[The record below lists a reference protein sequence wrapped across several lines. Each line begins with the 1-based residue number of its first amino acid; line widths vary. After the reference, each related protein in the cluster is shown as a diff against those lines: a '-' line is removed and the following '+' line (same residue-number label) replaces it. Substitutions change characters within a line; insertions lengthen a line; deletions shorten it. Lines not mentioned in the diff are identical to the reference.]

1 MAKTLLRSGDLD
13 DFQAVGGGGQAVFDS
28 ALQIREALRLR
39 KQQAMVDCLAIPQ
52 INDDGD
58 RVDWYSP
65 VEGRAVSW
73 KAADD
78 ESRFRALRFL
88 ESTLDS
94 AAALS
99 RKSLQSPKT
108 AQQLFGSLLAKALQ
122 FPGINHVFLVDG
134 KPVITFWG
142 FVDLNESA
150 REDVLACLREEEPP
164 APTIMMPEERDDE
177 EEAPAVATFS
187 KADEPLLAAVP
198 EMTTQQP
205 PEPPQPEPQPA
216 PVAPPAPAEV
226 VSAPS
231 KRRYSLWALP
241 VAAVVV
247 AAVAA
252 PLLWPHQPAGSEP
265 ASFAKTT
272 AAKTA
277 ATEPTTPQTIAPAP
291 VEAEPAPVLTASL
304 PLHQAEVVAT
314 NAAPAP
320 VVEKPSEPTITA
332 IPKDA
337 LVMDAGQVK
346 SGSTRFL
353 NGSWRVMLDI
363 KDEVTG
369 KPPTLRFQILNNKG
383 TARLVQGKNIVC
395 RSEIF
400 SGLHDTGVLMI
411 KSRGHA
417 RCSDGSRYPMP
428 EISCTAG
435 TSDVAQCSARYD
447 AKTIVPLTFRKTGS

>member
-1 MAKTLLRSGDLD
+1 VAKTLLRSGDLD

-65 VEGRAVSW
+65 IEGRAVSW

-122 FPGINHVFLVDG
+122 FPGVNHVFLVDG

-164 APTIMMPEERDDE
+164 APIIEMPEERDVE
-177 EEAPAVATFS
+177 EDVPAVATFS
-187 KADEPLLAAVP
+187 KADEPLLAVVP
-198 EMTTQQP
+198 EITSQQP

-216 PVAPPAPAEV
+216 SVVPPAAVAAAPAPAP
-226 VSAPS
+226 AT
-231 KRRYSLWALP
+231 KRRYGLWALP

-252 PLLWPHQPAGSEP
+252 PLLWPHQPAEHASTP
-265 ASFAKTT
+265 AV
-272 AAKTA
+272 KTA
-277 ATEPTTPQTIAPAP
+277 AAPAAPQTIAPAP
-291 VEAEPAPVLTASL
+291 LEAEPAPVLTASL
-304 PLHQAEVVAT
+304 PLHQAEVVAAK
-314 NAAPAP
+314 AAPAP
-320 VVEKPSEPTITA
+320 VVEKTSEPTITA

-337 LVMDAGQVK
+337 LVMDANQVK
-346 SGSTRFL
+346 AGSTRFL

-369 KPPTLRFQILNNKG
+369 KPPTLRFQIQNNKG
-383 TARLVQGKNIVC
+383 TARLVQGNNIVC

-417 RCSDGSRYPMP
+417 RCSDGTRYPMP

>member
-1 MAKTLLRSGDLD
+1 VAKTLLRSGDLD

-108 AQQLFGSLLAKALQ
+108 AQQLFGSLLEKALQ
-122 FPGINHVFLVDG
+122 FPGVNHVFLVDG

-164 APTIMMPEERDDE
+164 APTIVMPEESE
-177 EEAPAVATFS
+177 EEEETPAVATFS
-187 KADEPLLAAVP
+187 RADEPLLAAVP

-216 PVAPPAPAEV
+216 PVAPPAATEASPA
-226 VSAPS
+226 SP
-231 KRRYSLWALP
+231 KRRYGLWALP

-252 PLLWPHQPAGSEP
+252 PLLWPQQPAVSEP
-265 ASFAKTT
+265 TSAATT
-272 AAKTA
+272 AAAKPA
-277 ATEPTTPQTIAPAP
+277 APQTIAPAP
-291 VEAEPAPVLTASL
+291 VASEPAPVLTASL
-304 PLHQAEVVAT
+304 PLHQAEVVA
-314 NAAPAP
+314 AKAPPAP
-320 VVEKPSEPTITA
+320 EKPSEPTITA

-337 LVMDAGQVK
+337 LVMDANQVK
-346 SGSTRFL
+346 AGSTRFL

-369 KPPTLRFQILNNKG
+369 KPPTLRFQIQNNKG
-383 TARLVQGKNIVC
+383 TARLVQGNNIVC

-435 TSDVAQCSARYD
+435 TSDVAQCTARYD
-447 AKTIVPLTFRKTGS
+447 AKTTVPLTFRKTGS

>member
-65 VEGRAVSW
+65 IEGRAVSW

-122 FPGINHVFLVDG
+122 FPGVNHVFLVDG

-164 APTIMMPEERDDE
+164 APIIEMPEERDVE
-177 EEAPAVATFS
+177 EDVPAVATFS

-198 EMTTQQP
+198 EITSQQP

-216 PVAPPAPAEV
+216 PVVPPAAVAAAPAPAP
-226 VSAPS
+226 AT
-231 KRRYSLWALP
+231 KRRYGLWALP

-252 PLLWPHQPAGSEP
+252 PLLWPHQPAEHASTP
-265 ASFAKTT
+265 AL
-272 AAKTA
+272 KTA
-277 ATEPTTPQTIAPAP
+277 AAPAAPQTIAPAP

-304 PLHQAEVVAT
+304 PLHQAEVVAAK
-314 NAAPAP
+314 AAPAP
-320 VVEKPSEPTITA
+320 VVEKTSEPTITA

-337 LVMDAGQVK
+337 LVMDANQVK
-346 SGSTRFL
+346 AGSTRFL

-369 KPPTLRFQILNNKG
+369 KPPTLRFQIQNNKG
-383 TARLVQGKNIVC
+383 TARLVQGNNIVC

-417 RCSDGSRYPMP
+417 RCSDGTRYPMP

>member
-1 MAKTLLRSGDLD
+1 VAKTLLRSGDLD

-122 FPGINHVFLVDG
+122 FPGVNHVFLVDG

-150 REDVLACLREEEPP
+150 REDVLACLGEEEPP
-164 APTIMMPEERDDE
+164 APIIEMPQESDVE

-205 PEPPQPEPQPA
+205 PEPPQPEPAPA
-216 PVAPPAPAEV
+216 PVVPPTAVDAAPVAA
-226 VSAPS
+226 
-231 KRRYSLWALP
+231 KRRVGLWALP

-252 PLLWPHQPAGSEP
+252 PLLWPHQPAEP
-265 ASFAKTT
+265 ESTPAI
-272 AAKTA
+272 KTA
-277 ATEPTTPQTIAPAP
+277 AAPQTIAPAP

-304 PLHQAEVVAT
+304 PLHQAEVVAVK
-314 NAAPAP
+314 AAPAP
-320 VVEKPSEPTITA
+320 AVEKASEPTITA

-337 LVMDAGQVK
+337 LVMDANQVK
-346 SGSTRFL
+346 AGSTRFL

-369 KPPTLRFQILNNKG
+369 KPPTLRFDIQNNKG

>member
-94 AAALS
+94 ASALS

-122 FPGINHVFLVDG
+122 FPGVNHVFLVDG

-164 APTIMMPEERDDE
+164 APAIVMPEERDEE
-177 EEAPAVATFS
+177 EEAPAVTTFS
-187 KADEPLLAAVP
+187 RADEPLLVAMP

-205 PEPPQPEPQPA
+205 PEPPQPEPQPVS
-216 PVAPPAPAEV
+216 VAPAAAVEAA
-226 VSAPS
+226 SAPN
-231 KRRYSLWALP
+231 KRRYGLWALP

-252 PLLWPHQPAGSEP
+252 PLLWPHKPAVS
-265 ASFAKTT
+265 
-272 AAKTA
+272 
-277 ATEPTTPQTIAPAP
+277 EPTTATPPPAP
-291 VEAEPAPVLTASL
+291 QPLTPPSISVEPAPVLAASL
-304 PLHQAEVVAT
+304 PLHQAEVVA
-314 NAAPAP
+314 AKAPPAPAE
-320 VVEKPSEPTITA
+320 EKPSQPTITA

-346 SGSTRFL
+346 AGSTRFL

-363 KDEVTG
+363 KDEATG
-369 KPPTLRFQILNNKG
+369 KPPTLRFQIQNNKG

-417 RCSDGSRYPMP
+417 RCSDGTRYPMP

-435 TSDVAQCSARYD
+435 TSDVAECTARYD

>member
-65 VEGRAVSW
+65 IEGRAVSW

-122 FPGINHVFLVDG
+122 FPGVNHVFLVDG

-164 APTIMMPEERDDE
+164 APIIEMPEERDVE
-177 EEAPAVATFS
+177 EDVPAVATFS

-198 EMTTQQP
+198 EITPQQP

-216 PVAPPAPAEV
+216 PVVPPAAAAPAPAP
-226 VSAPS
+226 AT
-231 KRRYSLWALP
+231 KRRYGLWALP

-252 PLLWPHQPAGSEP
+252 PLLWPHQPAEHASTP
-265 ASFAKTT
+265 AL
-272 AAKTA
+272 KTA
-277 ATEPTTPQTIAPAP
+277 AAPAAPQTIAPAP

-304 PLHQAEVVAT
+304 PLHQAEVVAAK
-314 NAAPAP
+314 AAPAP
-320 VVEKPSEPTITA
+320 VVEKTSEPTITA

-337 LVMDAGQVK
+337 LVMDANQVK
-346 SGSTRFL
+346 AGSTRFL

-369 KPPTLRFQILNNKG
+369 KPPTLRFQIQNNKG
-383 TARLVQGKNIVC
+383 TARLVQGNNIVC

-417 RCSDGSRYPMP
+417 RCSDGTRYPMP